1 MFKKFARIKNRTE
14 RLEIYNLLKFN
25 LTACLK
31 LVEFLILAVL
41 ISGFAW
47 LFTPALMQTGFF
59 IGSALAI
66 GFMLL
71 IVWLVRLPIICASS
85 QLAADFGLDSRPLMR
100 RLKNIFTLELR
111 RLPMFWLFSVVLF
124 WGLRFMDLWVWTL
137 AALALGAMLTTLD
150 AFFPRILRPEKLRP
164 ARDDELP
171 SNLLTKVE
179 RWTPQTGLS
188 RKSLMVSATFSPEL
202 DPPRLAG
209 LGATQKIII
218 SEKALASFPP
228 RELSVMVVT
237 AVIGS
242 LVKAPLKFLLL
253 RFCALAVAM
262 PLAAIMIST
271 LGTTLWLY
279 PIAVNP
285 PLITLVWV
293 GLWLGYNMAEFTARL
308 TRRGMD
314 TQLAAAASVLLKDEE
329 SLVHAVDTMA
339 EKNLEEEEPAPWRE
353 VFLPRHTRHIFIRKA
368 KYHQHMSKFSDEK

>member
-25 LTACLK
+25 LSACLK
-31 LVEFLILAVL
+31 LIEFLILAVF

-47 LFTPALMQTGFF
+47 LLSPPLMRAGFF
-59 IGSALAI
+59 TGSAVAI
-66 GFMLL
+66 GLMLL
-71 IVWLVRLPIICASS
+71 IICLMRLPVLYASS

-100 RLKNIFTLELR
+100 RLKNILALELR
-111 RLPMFWLFSVVLF
+111 RLPLCWLLSVILF
-124 WGLRFMDLWVWTL
+124 WGLRFLDLWVWTL
-137 AALALGAMLTTLD
+137 AALALGAGLTTLD
-150 AFFPRILRPEKLRP
+150 TFFPRLLRPEKLRP
-164 ARDDELP
+164 VRDDELP
-171 SNLLTKVE
+171 SSLLTKVE

-188 RKSLMVSATFSPEL
+188 RKSLLISTTFSPEL
-202 DPPRLAG
+202 DPPRLSG
-209 LGATQKIII
+209 LGRTQKVII

-242 LVKAPLKFLLL
+242 LVKAPLKYLLL

-262 PLAAIMIST
+262 PLSAILIST
-271 LGTTLWLY
+271 IGTTLWLY
-279 PIAVNP
+279 PIVINP
-285 PLITLVWV
+285 PLITLIWA
-293 GLWLGYNMAEFTARL
+293 GLWLGHNMAEFTAHL

-329 SLVHAVDTMA
+329 SLLHAVDTLA
-339 EKNLEEEEPAPWRE
+339 EKNLEEEEPASWRE
-353 VFLPRHTRHIFIRKA
+353 VFLPRHTRQVFIRKA